1 MYVIRYYDIGEKVFK
16 KEYCFR
22 RRALKRLSDLI
33 GNEEYELTMFC
44 KLQLTYKEIIPAF
57 IRCLEKQTIV
67 YN

>member
-1 MYVIRYYDIGEKVFK
+1 MYAIGYYDIEEEVYK

-33 GNEEYELTMFC
+33 GNEQYELTVFC
-44 KLQLTYKEIIPAF
+44 KLYLTYKQIIPAF
-57 IRCLEKQTIV
+57 IRCFKKQTIV

>member
-22 RRALKRLSDLI
+22 RRALKRLSNLI
-33 GNEEYELTMFC
+33 GHERYRITLFY
-44 KLQLTYKEIIPAF
+44 KLRLTYKEIVPTF
-57 IRCLEKQTIV
+57 IRCFEKQTIV